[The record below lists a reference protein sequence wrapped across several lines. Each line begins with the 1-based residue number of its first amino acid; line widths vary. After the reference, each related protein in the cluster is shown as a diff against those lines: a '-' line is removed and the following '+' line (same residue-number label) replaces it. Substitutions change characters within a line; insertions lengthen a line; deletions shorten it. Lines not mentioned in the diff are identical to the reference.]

1 MQVQSDAD
9 VDPTD
14 AVSALAGQALQPSV
28 LYALV
33 ALSKT
38 GPIPK

>member
-14 AVSALAGQALQPSV
+14 AVSALAGQALQA